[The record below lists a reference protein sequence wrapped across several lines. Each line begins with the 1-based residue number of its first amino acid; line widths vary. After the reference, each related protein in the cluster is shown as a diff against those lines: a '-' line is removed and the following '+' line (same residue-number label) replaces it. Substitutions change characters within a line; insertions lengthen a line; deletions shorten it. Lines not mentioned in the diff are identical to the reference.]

1 MESTKNNY
9 FIAVLLVFVAIYY
22 AYTKAY
28 YNALGWFLLSITIF
42 LGIYLTRIGASK
54 KYFYMAIALAVL
66 AVICFVLEI
75 FY

>member
-9 FIAVLLVFVAIYY
+9 FIALLLLLVAFYY
-22 AYTKAY
+22 AYTKSY
-28 YNALGWFLLSITIF
+28 YNSLGWILLSLTIF

-54 KYFYMAIALAVL
+54 KYFYMAISLAIL

>member
-9 FIAVLLVFVAIYY
+9 FIAILLLLVAFYY

-28 YNALGWFLLSITIF
+28 FNALGWILLSFTIF

-54 KYFYMAIALAVL
+54 KYFYMTISLAIL

>member
-9 FIAVLLVFVAIYY
+9 FIAVLLVFVAAYY

-28 YNALGWFLLSITIF
+28 YNALGWLLLSITIF
-42 LGIYLTRIGASK
+42 LGIYLTSIGASK
-54 KYFYMAIALAVL
+54 KYFYMAIGLAVL